1 MSEYKVGDKV
11 WISGTVRQ
19 VSEREPNAL
28 YNTYVVEI
36 DNHKGHTDQIPVR
49 FREGELLARRLDTE
63 TEAIVVNAYVES
75 VRQRERAAIVAWLRS
90 IGGNADVWA
99 DVVERGDH
107 LGGDD
112 E

>member
-1 MSEYKVGDKV
+1 MSDDHSCDYCKGGMSPCAADPDLWDYESDEDRDTDTAMDK
-11 WISGTVRQ
+11 
-19 VSEREPNAL
+19 A
-28 YNTYVVEI
+28 
-36 DNHKGHTDQIPVR
+36 
-49 FREGELLARRLDTE
+49 A
-63 TEAIVVNAYVES
+63 
-75 VRQRERAAIVAWLRS
+75 QRERAAIVAWLRS

>member
-1 MSEYKVGDKV
+1 MSDGLLPDDNWAYSDGQRDGAEN
-11 WISGTVRQ
+11 
-19 VSEREPNAL
+19 ERE
-28 YNTYVVEI
+28 
-36 DNHKGHTDQIPVR
+36 
-49 FREGELLARRLDTE
+49 
-63 TEAIVVNAYVES
+63 
-75 VRQRERAAIVAWLRS
+75 AIVAWLRS

>member
-1 MSEYKVGDKV
+1 MSEHCFESLYYEAEHRKGELVAER
-11 WISGTVRQ
+11 TVLLGELAEMTKARDSAAKGYLEK
-19 VSEREPNAL
+19 VSELED
-28 YNTYVVEI
+28 I
-36 DNHKGHTDQIPVR
+36 G
-49 FREGELLARRLDTE
+49 
-63 TEAIVVNAYVES
+63 
-75 VRQRERAAIVAWLRS
+75 RQEERAAIVAWLRS

>member
-1 MSEYKVGDKV
+1 MSPCAADPDLWDYESDEDRDTDTAMDK
-11 WISGTVRQ
+11 
-19 VSEREPNAL
+19 A
-28 YNTYVVEI
+28 
-36 DNHKGHTDQIPVR
+36 
-49 FREGELLARRLDTE
+49 A
-63 TEAIVVNAYVES
+63 
-75 VRQRERAAIVAWLRS
+75 QRERAAIVAWLRS

>member
-1 MSEYKVGDKV
+1 M
-11 WISGTVRQ
+11 
-19 VSEREPNAL
+19 ERE
-28 YNTYVVEI
+28 
-36 DNHKGHTDQIPVR
+36 
-49 FREGELLARRLDTE
+49 
-63 TEAIVVNAYVES
+63 
-75 VRQRERAAIVAWLRS
+75 AIVAWLRS

>member
-1 MSEYKVGDKV
+1 MREVNLL
-11 WISGTVRQ
+11 TAQ
-19 VSEREPNAL
+19 ERAMFKWG
-28 YNTYVVEI
+28 EI
-36 DNHKGHTDQIPVR
+36 QGVIT
-49 FREGELLARRLDTE
+49 
-63 TEAIVVNAYVES
+63 
-75 VRQRERAAIVAWLRS
+75 ERAAIVAWLRS